1 MDAPKEDSMF
11 LKMLQ
16 NIIGL
21 NPDNEDDNAFLEM
34 LQNFIGLNPDDK
46 DDDKDENENKQ
57 ERMIDE
63 WIFQK

>member
-46 DDDKDENENKQ
+46 DDDKDENENK
-57 ERMIDE
+57 
-63 WIFQK
+63 